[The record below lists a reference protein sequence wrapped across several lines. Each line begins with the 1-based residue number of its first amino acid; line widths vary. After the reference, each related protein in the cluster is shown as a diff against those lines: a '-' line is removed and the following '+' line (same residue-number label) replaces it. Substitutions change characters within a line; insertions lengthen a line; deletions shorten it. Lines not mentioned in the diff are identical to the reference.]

1 MEIKKK
7 NKNLKEIENNKNK
20 VISFGKGKKTVNS
33 KKEETPKEAVINN
46 WIYMTPQVINARMI
60 ADILNSKT
68 NLEVDIWEELDV
80 LEVELSN
87 ESIVDFEPMDT
98 NFKDS
103 SDAAFVKNREIKTIF
118 AVTIDDG
125 ALKETKAIMKL
136 IIQDLGGFLCA
147 DSVDFNPIYDE
158 NNIDSNDDLL
168 S

>member
-1 MEIKKK
+1 
-7 NKNLKEIENNKNK
+7 
-20 VISFGKGKKTVNS
+20 
-33 KKEETPKEAVINN
+33 
-46 WIYMTPQVINARMI
+46 
-60 ADILNSKT
+60 
-68 NLEVDIWEELDV
+68 
-80 LEVELSN
+80 
-87 ESIVDFEPMDT
+87 MDT